1 MNWNQVPMGYNNYGE
16 LRLELLRAWQLY
28 RHGVVV
34 HVATRQQ
41 RLIAALAIKGP
52 CLRSY
57 LVGLLWPEYPDPR
70 ALESLRVS
78 VHLVSR
84 QVPGLIVNHGAMLS
98 LDDRVEVDLHRVRAQ
113 TQRLNMGGFEENWA
127 SSLCDLRDAELL
139 PGWYE
144 DWVIFEQGRLQQD
157 RLRAFTILARQ
168 SLVQGYYAAAG
179 AAAEAALELEP
190 LYEAAVR
197 ILVAAEL
204 RQGNPVAALRDYE
217 RYRKKLEEDM
227 GLEPSEALRRL
238 VADAIEGEARARRE
252 HLGVPAGDARLA
264 DEPLLHH
271 P

>member
-1 MNWNQVPMGYNNYGE
+1 MGYDDYGE
-16 LRLELLRAWQLY
+16 LKLELLRAWRLY
-28 RHGVVV
+28 RNGVVV

-52 CLRSY
+52 CLRSF

-98 LDDRVEVDLHRVRAQ
+98 LNDRVEVDLHRVRIQMERVSAV
-113 TQRLNMGGFEENWA
+113 GVEENWA
-127 SSLCDLRDAELL
+127 PMLHDLRDAELL

-144 DWVIFEQGRLQQD
+144 DWVIFEQSRLQQD
-157 RLRAFTILARQ
+157 RLRAFTIIAGQ
-168 SLVQGYYAAAG
+168 SLAQGYCATAG

-197 ILVAAEL
+197 MLVAAEL
-204 RQGNPVAALRDYE
+204 QHGNPAAALRDYE
-217 RYRKKLEEDM
+217 RYREKLEEDL
-227 GLEPSEALRRL
+227 GLQPSAALSRL
-238 VADAIEGEARARRE
+238 VADAIEGPARTRKD
-252 HLGVPAGDARLA
+252 HLVVPAGDSWLSG
-264 DEPLLHH
+264 EPLRHH